1 MAQTSSDT
9 AAHLTPRGVTWLGLV
24 VNAVLAVLKVLAG
37 VVFHSQTILA
47 DGLHS
52 GSDLVT
58 DVAVLASLRVASRR
72 PDSDHHYGHRRVSTL
87 AGMFVGSA
95 LLLAAAWI
103 VTIAIV
109 TYDHPHVRVRGMLPL
124 ALALISIVV
133 KEVLFRLTRRV
144 GRQSAD
150 LALMANAWHHRTDAF
165 TSVAAAAGLAG
176 VTFGG
181 PRWAFLDHLTAVVL
195 AAFLAVVAL
204 KIIRQAASELI
215 DRAPGSAILAGIKR
229 AVAGTD
235 GVESFHA
242 FRARQT
248 GGKVEMDIHVQV
260 DPELTVRKGHDIAS
274 AVRQNAMEADPSV
287 VAVIVHI
294 EPVERSTSP

>member
-1 MAQTSSDT
+1 MPVRIDSTDP
-9 AAHLTPRGVTWLGLV
+9 HMTPRGVTWLGLV
-24 VNAVLAVLKVLAG
+24 INAVLAVLKVLAG
-37 VVFHSQTILA
+37 VICHSQTILA

-58 DVAVLASLRVASRR
+58 DVAVLASLRVASRQ

-87 AGMFVGSA
+87 AGMFVGSV

-103 VTIAIV
+103 VTSAII
-109 TYDHPHVRVRGMLPL
+109 TYDQPHVRVRGALPL
-124 ALALISIVV
+124 ALAVISIVV
-133 KEVLFRLTRRV
+133 KEVLFRITRRV

-181 PRWAFLDHLTAVVL
+181 QRWAFLDHLTAAVL
-195 AAFLAVVAL
+195 ASFLAVVAL

-215 DRAPGSAILAGIKR
+215 DRAPRLAILADIKR
-229 AVAGTD
+229 AVACTD

-260 DPELTVRKGHDIAS
+260 DPELTVRQGHDVAS
-274 AVRQNAMEADPSV
+274 AVRASVMEADPNV
-287 VAVIVHI
+287 VSVIVHI
-294 EPVERSTSP
+294 EPVDEEAAG